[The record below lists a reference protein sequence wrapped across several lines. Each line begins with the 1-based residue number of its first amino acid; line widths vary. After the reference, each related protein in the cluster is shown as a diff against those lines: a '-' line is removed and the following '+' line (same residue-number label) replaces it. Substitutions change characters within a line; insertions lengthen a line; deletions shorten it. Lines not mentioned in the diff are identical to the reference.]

1 MIQKMLTNQRHGVKS
16 LTCLTQ
22 WQVIVNATVNNQTG
36 GSYVS
41 YISRKSEDGLRVPTD
56 MTLSHET
63 TTRVRYI
70 VHRSTI
76 LYV

>member
-1 MIQKMLTNQRHGVKS
+1 MIQKMLTNQRHRVKC

-22 WQVIVNATVNNQTG
+22 WEVFVNVTVNKQTG
-36 GSYVS
+36 GSYLS

-56 MTLSHET
+56 KTLRHET
-63 TTRVRYI
+63 TARVRYI